1 MASVRCGHHAIRS
14 HEPRAAVRAEYMSSP
29 RGRRAYSTGG
39 GKTKPSSKRHRGSR
53 GSHRRTSQPSLTTRP
68 TNAHTHKRETSPEPT
83 EPADRTSRR
92 TTNAHH
98 ARIAA
103 PGLTQYQVLA
113 PGGYSVIAA
122 VRCPVLAPS
131 VPRVMVNRRECF
143 EFRRRLGLHTKSQY
157 RIRSASLKCRLRHG
171 SC

>member
-1 MASVRCGHHAIRS
+1 MWAPRDQV
-14 HEPRAAVRAEYMSSP
+14 PRAKCSGA
-29 RGRRAYSTGG
+29 RGVQELAARPAGIQYSTGVK
-39 GKTKPSSKRHRGSR
+39 KTKPSSKRHRGSR

-103 PGLTQYQVLA
+103 PGLTKYQVLA

-143 EFRRRLGLHTKSQY
+143 EFRRRLGTCMHAKSQY
-157 RIRSASLKCRLRHG
+157 RIRSASLKCRLRLG

>member
-1 MASVRCGHHAIRS
+1 MWAPRDQVPRATCSGARSITRVRRAAGGHTVPGEKNQNIPVKDTGGAGDHTDEPHNHPSQPDPQTHTRTNARRARS
-14 HEPRAAVRAEYMSSP
+14 RPSPRTEPR
-29 RGRRAYSTGG
+29 
-39 GKTKPSSKRHRGSR
+39 
-53 GSHRRTSQPSLTTRP
+53 
-68 TNAHTHKRETSPEPT
+68 
-83 EPADRTSRR
+83 SRR

-131 VPRVMVNRRECF
+131 VPRVMVNRRKCF
-143 EFRRRLGLHTKSQY
+143 EFRRRLGLHAKSQY
-157 RIRSASLKCRLRHG
+157 RIRSASLKCRLRLG